1 VGLHIKLSI
10 VLMVA
15 VVLSGAECLASCT
28 VAACNSGMPAR
39 SSSELPPCHH
49 QHQSAPSDRGS
60 LPLHCDDL
68 VLPGA
73 KVSLRAQGLLND
85 PLIATPPISAST
97 FARYILVYEAPDA
110 QASPPPGLSVL
121 SSVVLRI

>member
-1 VGLHIKLSI
+1 MGLHIKLSI

-39 SSSELPPCHH
+39 TSSELPPCHH

-85 PLIATPPISAST
+85 PLIATPPISASSL
-97 FARYILVYEAPDA
+97 AQYILVAEAPDA
-110 QASPPPGLSVL
+110 PASPPPGLSVL